1 MNKFKF
7 PTVTNQLANS
17 NFQRNMA
24 RNHHQPLAGQDAVK
38 LGKDAFGMSDCH
50 YLESEYTAD
59 PYLQM
64 YPGVDAAVVPCYN
77 LPELLVSDPPLNMS
91 RTHSG

>member
-1 MNKFKF
+1 MAMNPSGQGLPLVLAKKPSVAIHYK
-7 PTVTNQLANS
+7 PTAS
-17 NFQRNMA
+17 G
-24 RNHHQPLAGQDAVK
+24 AGQDAVK
-38 LGKDAFGMSDCH
+38 LDKDAFGMSDCH

-77 LPELLVSDPPLNMS
+77 LPELLACQT
-91 RTHSG
+91 RR

>member
-1 MNKFKF
+1 MAMNPSGQGLPLVLAKKPSVAIHYK
-7 PTVTNQLANS
+7 PTAS
-17 NFQRNMA
+17 G
-24 RNHHQPLAGQDAVK
+24 AGQDAVK
-38 LGKDAFGMSDCH
+38 LDKDAFGMSDCH

-64 YPGVDAAVVPCYN
+64 YPGVAAAVVPCYN

>member
-1 MNKFKF
+1 MNPSGQGLPLVLAKKPSVAIHYK
-7 PTVTNQLANS
+7 PTAS
-17 NFQRNMA
+17 G
-24 RNHHQPLAGQDAVK
+24 AGQDAVK
-38 LGKDAFGMSDCH
+38 LDKDAFGMSDSH

-64 YPGVDAAVVPCYN
+64 YPGVAAAVVPCYN